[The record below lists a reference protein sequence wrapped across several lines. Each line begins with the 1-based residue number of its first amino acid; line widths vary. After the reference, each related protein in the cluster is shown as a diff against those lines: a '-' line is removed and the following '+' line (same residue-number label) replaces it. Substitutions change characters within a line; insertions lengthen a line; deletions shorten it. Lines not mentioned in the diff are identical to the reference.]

1 MKLRTQLVLAFLFLS
16 VVPLAGLVSYSYVS
30 SVRAFRQAVWAESQ
44 AMAGEMEQRLGAAR
58 LRLKQRLD
66 HAAAL
71 PQGSGSGGEEVVR
84 EIADRLGEGVQPY
97 LESLEF
103 IPEPMSA
110 AAPAPPAGALY
121 YMPPR
126 PPAPAAR
133 PQTPTPPSAAGIS
146 RIPDLSGIPGV
157 AAVPG
162 LAEEIRRSQEGAQKA
177 VHEALAAHQVALKNV
192 IARSELPAA
201 ARRKLTAEQK
211 KTELVL
217 GSLGCP
223 VRRDNRV
230 IGQLRPQIRAQDL
243 LRSVLAGVRRDQGEI
258 PFALDAERHLYTPA
272 PADEAK
278 LHELR
283 LTDPPSARPPATRR
297 DWVVVTRQDAG
308 TGLRFGIARPIRDS
322 TEEIGRTAAR
332 NLAWGLGLVGLA
344 CAGIF
349 PLSGR
354 MTRNLSA
361 LTVSAER
368 LAQGDLAARVPVG
381 AKSQDELGR
390 LSLTFN
396 RMAEELAE
404 SQRRLLAA
412 ARLREEQEIARRL
425 LAAENARKSAELE
438 QARAFQLSL
447 LPRELPR
454 RPDLDFAV
462 LTCTATEV
470 GGDYYDFLEGPD
482 GTLTLTIGDATGHGA
497 AAGTLVTAVKGL
509 FMARAGAVSPAVF
522 LAESNEVIRR
532 MNLGRMAMALALV
545 EIAGRRLRFSAA
557 GMPPLL
563 LARGGRVEEVAVAG
577 TPLGALAGA
586 TYAEREVELAPGDTL
601 LLATDGFPELLGG
614 EEGQSEPLGYPRLAS
629 LFAAASSQEPERILA
644 DLTAAGEAWRGAR
657 PQGDD
662 ITFVVVKVLAGR
674 AAGERGSLA

>member
-1 MKLRTQLVLAFLFLS
+1 MKLRTQLVLAFLLLS

-30 SVRAFRQAVWAESQ
+30 SVRAFRQAVWAESR
-44 AMAGEMEQRLGAAR
+44 AMAAEMEQRLGAAR
-58 LRLKQRLD
+58 RRLKQRLD
-66 HAAAL
+66 SAAAL
-71 PQGSGSGGEEVVR
+71 PVGSGGGGEEVVR
-84 EIADRLGEGVQPY
+84 QIADRLGEGLQPY
-97 LESLEF
+97 VESLEF
-103 IPEPMSA
+103 IPEPP
-110 AAPAPPAGALY
+110 AAPAAGALY
-121 YMPPR
+121 YVPPR
-126 PPAPAAR
+126 PPAR
-133 PQTPTPPSAAGIS
+133 PPSRTPP
-146 RIPDLSGIPGV
+146 
-157 AAVPG
+157 AVPG
-162 LAEEIRRSQEGAQKA
+162 LAEEIRRSQEVAEKA
-177 VHEALAAHQVALKNV
+177 LHEALAAHQVALQNV
-192 IARSELPAA
+192 IARSDLPAA

-223 VRRDNRV
+223 VRRANQV
-230 IGQLRPQIRAQDL
+230 IGQLQPQIRAQDL
-243 LRSVLAGVRRDQGEI
+243 LRGVLAGVRRDQGEI
-258 PFALDAERHLYTPA
+258 PFALDAERHLYTPV

-297 DWVVVTRQDAG
+297 DWVVVTRQDPG
-308 TGLRFGIARPIRDS
+308 TGLRFGIARPIRES

-361 LTVSAER
+361 LTASAER
-368 LAQGDLAARVPVG
+368 LAQGDLEARVPV
-381 AKSQDELGR
+381 ASKDELGR
-390 LSLTFN
+390 LSQTFN
-396 RMAEELAE
+396 RMAEELVE
-404 SQRRLLAA
+404 HQRRLLAA
-412 ARLREEQEIARRL
+412 ARLREEQEIERRL
-425 LAAENARKSAELE
+425 LAAEHARKSAELE

-462 LTCTATEV
+462 LTRTATEV

-482 GTLTLTIGDATGHGA
+482 GTLTLAIGDATGHGA

-563 LARGGRVEEVAVAG
+563 LAREGRVEEVALDG

-586 TYAEREVELAPGDTL
+586 SYGEREVELAPGDTL

-614 EEGQSEPLGYPRLAS
+614 EENETGQGEPLGYPRLAS
-629 LFAAASSQEPERILA
+629 LFAAASPQEPERILA

-662 ITFVVVKVLAGR
+662 ITFVVVKVLG
-674 AAGERGSLA
+674 AAG